1 MKLVVA
7 YVDPEQFEGI
17 RETLVG
23 LGFPSLSAL
32 NAAGTTPEATVTT
45 SYRGAT
51 TEQHSRAKARL
62 ECIVGDEHV
71 QTVVENVIEGGGE
84 RTFVYVVAVESA
96 HPLDTVTSDEV
107 PVAAG

>member
-32 NAAGTTPEATVTT
+32 NAAGTTPDATVTT
-45 SYRGAT
+45 SYRGAV

-62 ECIVGDEHV
+62 ECVVGDEHA
-71 QTVVENVIEGGGE
+71 QTVVDAVLADGGE
-84 RTFVYVVAVESA
+84 RTFVYVIAVESA
-96 HPLDTVTSDEV
+96 FPLDAVKVDEA
-107 PVAAG
+107 VAAG